1 MWDLSPFRHAVSRS
15 GKFGSDNFP
24 ILAEMIKNGALHPA
38 DIGLVI
44 DIEGNHYISL
54 YPLYPDL
61 SGLSF
66 FPP

>member
-1 MWDLSPFRHAVSRS
+1 MLDLSPFRHAVSEPNSPLR
-15 GKFGSDNFP
+15 DNFP

-44 DIEGNHYISL
+44 DTEGNHYISL